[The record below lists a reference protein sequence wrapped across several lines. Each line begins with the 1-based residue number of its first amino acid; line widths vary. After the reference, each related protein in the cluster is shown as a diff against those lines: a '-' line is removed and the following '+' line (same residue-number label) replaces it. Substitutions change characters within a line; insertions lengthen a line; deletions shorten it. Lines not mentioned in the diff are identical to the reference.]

1 MAGFCKTLFAVRF
14 RCPPPLFLTTNLPAR
29 LHFSASVWSAS
40 GKCSGGRVERIAER
54 AGAKRR
60 RRTTDGSLTLLR
72 HLQRMQAR
80 DEREVPKRNGRG
92 REGERADPQPVK

>member
-1 MAGFCKTLFAVRF
+1 M
-14 RCPPPLFLTTNLPAR
+14 
-29 LHFSASVWSAS
+29 
-40 GKCSGGRVERIAER
+40 ERIAER